1 MKITY
6 LQASIMYQLWLIST
20 LSLQECFNLVV
31 IKGWLGFS
39 VYHSL
44 RSSLFPKVLPPIIAQ
59 LHYLPYTFSIV
70 VTLHLGVSSHLL
82 TVLINLEKL
91 PS

>member
-1 MKITY
+1 
-6 LQASIMYQLWLIST
+6 MYQLWLIST
-20 LSLQECFNLVV
+20 LSLQECLNLVV

-44 RSSLFPKVLPPIIAQ
+44 LMSSLFPKVLPPIIPQ
-59 LHYLPYTFSIV
+59 LHYLLYTFSIV
-70 VTLHLGVSSHLL
+70 HLGVSSHLL